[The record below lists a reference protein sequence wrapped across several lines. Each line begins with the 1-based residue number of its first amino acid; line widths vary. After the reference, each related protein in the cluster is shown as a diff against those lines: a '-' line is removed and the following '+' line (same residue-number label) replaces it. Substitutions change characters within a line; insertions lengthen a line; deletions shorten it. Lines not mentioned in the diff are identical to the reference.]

1 MNIAK
6 EKNNNFTKFV
16 LTLRNFYNSRIYPL
30 ILALSILI
38 SHSFS
43 LEELGIAVV
52 LGTVLLGLLVC
63 DDLKFFI
70 LPLTCSLFMFS
81 EKSVATGKY
90 YETPYLIAIACGSLV
105 LISFFIAHFI
115 IYRKN
120 VTVKGFAKSRLLMGF
135 ILLSASALL
144 NGCLNFKEYQLG
156 NLLYALAFIFSLL
169 GIFFL
174 FSINLNNNT
183 DLKSYLMFVLYVI
196 SVVVTLELFI
206 AFTNQIQIV
215 NGQIVKES
223 VKIGWG
229 MWNNIGGILT
239 LLLPIHFYYATTI
252 KRYGAVFYIT
262 GLISYGAI
270 ALTLSRSSL
279 LTSTFILLACVV
291 IACFLGSNKLL
302 NRIFTGALFTLGI
315 IAFILLC
322 GKISSILGDY
332 LSRGLDDNG
341 RFEMY
346 MHGLKNFLSHPI
358 FGGGFNSSY
367 ATEHQ
372 FIIFL
377 PYRYHNTIIQMMA
390 TCGSVGLLAYLF
402 HRYQTVK
409 LFIKERCLPNLFL
422 ALSIS
427 ALLITS
433 LLDNHFFNI
442 YPAFIYTIILVTV
455 EKYSHKNNGR

>member
-1 MNIAK
+1 MK
-6 EKNNNFTKFV
+6 S
-16 LTLRNFYNSRIYPL
+16 TLWTETRILSLPKRA
-30 ILALSILI
+30 LAS
-38 SHSFS
+38 
-43 LEELGIAVV
+43 
-52 LGTVLLGLLVC
+52 
-63 DDLKFFI
+63 
-70 LPLTCSLFMFS
+70 
-81 EKSVATGKY
+81 
-90 YETPYLIAIACGSLV
+90 
-105 LISFFIAHFI
+105 
-115 IYRKN
+115 
-120 VTVKGFAKSRLLMGF
+120 FAKSRLLMGF

-315 IAFILLC
+315 IAFILLW

-346 MHGLKNFLSHPI
+346 LHGLKNFLSHPI

-377 PYRYHNTIIQMMA
+377 PYRYHNTIIQLLASGGIVMFMA
-390 TCGSVGLLAYLF
+390 YSYHRIETLIMCFKKLTLEKFCIGLCIAGLL
-402 HRYQTVK
+402 
-409 LFIKERCLPNLFL
+409 
-422 ALSIS
+422 S
-427 ALLITS
+427 TS
-433 LLDNHFFNI
+433 LLDCHFFNI
-442 YPAFIYTIILVTV
+442 GPGFL
-455 EKYSHKNNGR
+455 YSALLLFLEIADERKNTNPTLKV